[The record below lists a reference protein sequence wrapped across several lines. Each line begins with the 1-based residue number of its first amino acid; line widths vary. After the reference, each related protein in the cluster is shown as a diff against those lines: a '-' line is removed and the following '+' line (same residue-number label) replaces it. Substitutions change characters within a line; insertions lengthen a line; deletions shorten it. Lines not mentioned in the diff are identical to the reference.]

1 MKEVRDIKLDLI
13 MGNQNPIMNIF
24 NEITYGIK
32 IINCDVYNLDGLE
45 FIYYNKNGE
54 WIFYQDIK
62 NKRFWGEYN
71 RYWSIFQ
78 KKFNLRYEEIQEIT
92 KLLVEEA
99 LKRELV
105 TPDFVTNTFQEVV
118 EDALKRELDKNLKPI
133 TSKSYKVEEV
143 LKRELEVIRIH

>member
-1 MKEVRDIKLDLI
+1 
-13 MGNQNPIMNIF
+13 MGNQNPIMDIF

-99 LKRELV
+99 LKRELD
-105 TPDFVTNTFQEVV
+105 TPSFWNSHKETRV
-118 EDALKRELDKNLKPI
+118 EEALKRELDKNFKPI

-143 LKRELEVIRIH
+143 LKRELEVNNSLDIKKTHQTLA

>member
-1 MKEVRDIKLDLI
+1 
-13 MGNQNPIMNIF
+13 MGNQNPIMDIF

-92 KLLVEEA
+92 KLLLEEV
-99 LKRELV
+99 LKRELD
-105 TPDFVTNTFQEVV
+105 TPNTYKLDSRRKV
-118 EDALKRELDKNLKPI
+118 EDALKRELDKNFKPI

-143 LKRELEVIRIH
+143 LKRELEVNNSLDIKKTNQVLA